1 MIFNFQI
8 KQTTSTYGVHFMV
21 YKSRKLKSS
30 ILFITYLESQEL
42 TFFFINTI
50 FIKYFTDHFYIV
62 KEIGL
67 YGTRHNI
74 ILVLYMYQP
83 CLKL

>member
-1 MIFNFQI
+1 MKHFIYHISVLSRTNF
-8 KQTTSTYGVHFMV
+8 F
-21 YKSRKLKSS
+21 L
-30 ILFITYLESQEL
+30 
-42 TFFFINTI
+42 INTI

-74 ILVLYMYQP
+74 VLVLYMYLP